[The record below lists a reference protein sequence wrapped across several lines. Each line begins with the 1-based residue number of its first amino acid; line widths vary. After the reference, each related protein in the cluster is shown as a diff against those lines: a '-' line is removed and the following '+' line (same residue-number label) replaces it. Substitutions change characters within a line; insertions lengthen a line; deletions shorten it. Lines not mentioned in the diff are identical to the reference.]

1 MENSQI
7 AAFLDEIADLLEL
20 KGDSIYRVGAY
31 RNAARSVE
39 NTTEDVERLWAAGD
53 LEEIP
58 GIGKSIA
65 AKVGELLQSG
75 RSSYLEDLRREVP
88 TGIRELLAVPGLGAS
103 RARII
108 HDELGI
114 QTVAELET
122 AAREH
127 RLRGL
132 PGIREK
138 TEEKILREIE
148 RLQERNQRMLL
159 GAALPAAEEVA
170 AMLARNPLVRQVEPA
185 GSIRRMKET
194 IGDIDLLASSERPG
208 DVTAA
213 FTQLPIVREVLG
225 SGPTKASILTRQNLQ
240 IDLRVVQPEAY
251 GAALQHFTG
260 SKQHNIALRE
270 IAISQGYK
278 LNEYGLFEESS
289 GRRVAFEIE
298 ADIYH
303 RLGMDWMPPEI
314 RENRGEIEAAAKHR
328 LPELVKQE
336 DIRGDLQMHTN
347 WSDGTATLE
356 VMVAACRDMGY
367 EYAGITEHSQ
377 SLKIANGLSAERLM
391 ERLAEIERLN
401 ERVPLFRVL
410 TSTEVDILRDGS
422 LDYPDEVLA
431 RLDLVVASVHTSF
444 KMDREQMTE
453 RIVRA
458 IRNPHVDVLGHPT
471 GRLLLRRDP
480 YEVDVEKVIEVAA
493 EHGVALEINAFPD
506 RLDLDD
512 VWTRRA
518 KELGAMLC
526 ISTDAHAPDQL
537 AFMRY
542 GVAVARRGWLEKKD
556 VLNALPLEQLMKRL
570 RSRGRKL
577 PRAA

>member
-1 MENSQI
+1 
-7 AAFLDEIADLLEL
+7 
-20 KGDSIYRVGAY
+20 
-31 RNAARSVE
+31 
-39 NTTEDVERLWAAGD
+39 
-53 LEEIP
+53 
-58 GIGKSIA
+58 
-65 AKVGELLQSG
+65 
-75 RSSYLEDLRREVP
+75 
-88 TGIRELLAVPGLGAS
+88 
-103 RARII
+103 
-108 HDELGI
+108 
-114 QTVAELET
+114 
-122 AAREH
+122 
-127 RLRGL
+127 
-132 PGIREK
+132 
-138 TEEKILREIE
+138 
-148 RLQERNQRMLL
+148 
-159 GAALPAAEEVA
+159 
-170 AMLARNPLVRQVEPA
+170 
-185 GSIRRMKET
+185 
-194 IGDIDLLASSERPG
+194 
-208 DVTAA
+208 
-213 FTQLPIVREVLG
+213 
-225 SGPTKASILTRQNLQ
+225 
-240 IDLRVVQPEAY
+240 
-251 GAALQHFTG
+251 
-260 SKQHNIALRE
+260 
-270 IAISQGYK
+270 
-278 LNEYGLFEESS
+278 
-289 GRRVAFEIE
+289 
-298 ADIYH
+298 
-303 RLGMDWMPPEI
+303 
-314 RENRGEIEAAAKHR
+314 
-328 LPELVKQE
+328 
-336 DIRGDLQMHTN
+336 MHTN